1 MKTFASADDM
11 KSEIVEKLQIR
22 LKGTANVDADMLS
35 EIVDSAINEIET
47 IRNYPSDYTED
58 MIQSDMSRFYNNV
71 YELALYD
78 FNQIGA
84 EGETGHTE
92 NGITRQY
99 KDRNACLKGVR
110 PISAVI

>member
-1 MKTFASADDM
+1 MNKYTSTEDM
-11 KSEIVEKLQIR
+11 KSDVVEKLKTR
-22 LKGTANVDADMLS
+22 LTGTANVDEDVLS
-35 EIVDSAINEIET
+35 NIVESAINEIET
-47 IRNYPSDYTED
+47 IRNYPSSYTDD
-58 MIQSDMSRFYNNV
+58 MVASDMSRYFNNAM
-71 YELALYD
+71 ELSLYD

-110 PISAVI
+110 PLSVIV